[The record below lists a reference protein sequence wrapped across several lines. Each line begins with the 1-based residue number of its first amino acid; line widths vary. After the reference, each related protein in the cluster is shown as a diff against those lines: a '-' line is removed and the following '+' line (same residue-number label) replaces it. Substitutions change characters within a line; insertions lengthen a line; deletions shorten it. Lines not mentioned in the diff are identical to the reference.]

1 MDFYGFFSSMN
12 VIVYE
17 LFFRVLSTSQVAYIR
32 LKKCGLLRSFSPP
45 GAKRD
50 APLVLEIVAEEL
62 KSFLCAIL
70 SLCFRIYYGYVSVVW
85 YD

>member
-1 MDFYGFFSSMN
+1 MNFFSSMN
-12 VIVYE
+12 VIVHE
-17 LFFRVLSTSQVAYIR
+17 LFFVFSQHPKWLTYDGLS
-32 LKKCGLLRSFSPP
+32 CSFSPP

-70 SLCFRIYYGYVSVVW
+70 SLCFRIYYGYVSVVG

>member
-1 MDFYGFFSSMN
+1 MDFFSSMN

-17 LFFRVLSTSQVAYIR
+17 LFFVYSQHPKWLIYD
-32 LKKCGLLRSFSPP
+32 LKKCGSLRSFSPP

-50 APLVLEIVAEEL
+50 APLALEIVAEEL

-70 SLCFRIYYGYVSVVW
+70 SLCFRTYYGYVR
-85 YD
+85 

>member
-1 MDFYGFFSSMN
+1 MDFFSSMN

-17 LFFRVLSTSQVAYIR
+17 LFFVYSQHPKWLIYD

-50 APLVLEIVAEEL
+50 APLALEIVAEEL

-70 SLCFRIYYGYVSVVW
+70 SLCFRSYYGYVSVVGC
-85 YD
+85 D

>member
-1 MDFYGFFSSMN
+1 MNFFSSMN
-12 VIVYE
+12 VIVHE
-17 LFFRVLSTSQVAYIR
+17 LFFVFSQHPKWLTYD
-32 LKKCGLLRSFSPP
+32 LKKCGLSRSFSPP

-50 APLVLEIVAEEL
+50 APLALEIVTEEL

-70 SLCFRIYYGYVSVVW
+70 YLCFRTYYGYVSVVG

>member
-1 MDFYGFFSSMN
+1 MNCFSSMN

-17 LFFRVLSTSQVAYIR
+17 LFVVFSQHPKWLIYE

-50 APLVLEIVAEEL
+50 APLVLEIVAEENA
-62 KSFLCAIL
+62 KII
-70 SLCFRIYYGYVSVVW
+70 SLCDIISLFSYILRVRFGSRV
-85 YD
+85 

>member
-1 MDFYGFFSSMN
+1 MY
-12 VIVYE
+12 
-17 LFFRVLSTSQVAYIR
+17 SQHPKWLIYD

-50 APLVLEIVAEEL
+50 APLALEIVAEEL

-70 SLCFRIYYGYVSVVW
+70 LLCFRSYYGYVSVVG